1 MKRKLLIL
9 FIALLAIACNGQ
21 QSSKENV
28 KPLTEQEA
36 LEAFKKQK
44 HRFEIK
50 GYKIYYNDQLM
61 KLDSVTHFIKR
72 MGEPS
77 YNKRGDIVWNTAPVW
92 GMRYST
98 MEKFFIYFRP
108 YAEGRE
114 ELSDLYPFYYAVKRM
129 PEIDGYML
137 VEGHPIHKDT
147 TPKELSEILKPI
159 YGEHFVNLMG
169 LLRSFLSLRK
179 TKSRK
184 LFPIGGLI
192 SPMIRSL

>member
-36 LEAFKKQK
+36 LKAFKKQK

-61 KLDSVTHFIKR
+61 KLDTIANFFNTFGK
-72 MGEPS
+72 PS
-77 YNKRGDIVWNTAPVW
+77 YKEGYKFVYDNIPLWSRISLGEVKDKKGRFIGNVD
-92 GMRYST
+92 R
-98 MEKFFIYFRP
+98 FFIYFRP

-114 ELSDLYPFYYAVKRM
+114 ELSDLRPFYYAVKRM
-129 PEIDGYML
+129 PMIDGYML

-159 YGEHFVNLMG
+159 YG
-169 LLRSFLSLRK
+169 
-179 TKSRK
+179 
-184 LFPIGGLI
+184 
-192 SPMIRSL
+192 

>member
-36 LEAFKKQK
+36 LEVFKKQK

-72 MGEPS
+72 MGDLPIIKEGILFGIPLLYGVCVTLLWKS
-77 YNKRGDIVWNTAPVW
+77 SLSIFDLMQKGERNYQIFTL
-92 GMRYST
+92 
-98 MEKFFIYFRP
+98 FI
-108 YAEGRE
+108 
-114 ELSDLYPFYYAVKRM
+114 M
-129 PEIDGYML
+129 Q
-137 VEGHPIHKDT
+137 
-147 TPKELSEILKPI
+147 
-159 YGEHFVNLMG
+159 
-169 LLRSFLSLRK
+169 
-179 TKSRK
+179 
-184 LFPIGGLI
+184 
-192 SPMIRSL
+192 